1 MTKTLIVSVL
11 TLAAMICFFP
21 GSSKA
26 DDITVTVDEQQY
38 DITTVTG
45 TFDGNMALLES
56 MPWWGD
62 ATLAQEIANAVMDD
76 IGTPND
82 DGTSGPLF
90 AYDDDAIDAFIW
102 FRGSSSSTSVSESV
116 SFTYGVCDI
125 KGVACGD
132 VCPNGGIFEKK
143 TVGSTTCGTKN
154 ASEPASLS
162 MLFAGLL
169 AWFWAL
175 RRNGKSRRNAPP
187 TEA

>member
-1 MTKTLIVSVL
+1 MTKTLVVAVL
-11 TLAAMICFFP
+11 TLAATICFFP
-21 GSSKA
+21 GSSRA
-26 DDITVTVDEQQY
+26 DDITVTVGGEQY

-45 TFDGNMALLES
+45 TFDDNMALLES

-76 IGTPND
+76 IGTPNN

-102 FRGSSSSTSVSESV
+102 FQGTSSSTSVSESA
-116 SFTYGVCDI
+116 SFTYGLCNL

-132 VCPNGGIFEKK
+132 VCPKGGVFQK
-143 TVGSTTCGTKN
+143 VDFGCGTGGN
-154 ASEPASLS
+154 APEPASLS
-162 MLFAGLL
+162 MLLAGLL

-175 RRNGKSRRNAPP
+175 RRNGKSRRNAPA